1 MHPCPIPYL
10 WYSKP
15 IWQEGRERDQPYV
28 VERSMT
34 GLDIF
39 LILVF
44 VGVCVAAAVQ
54 GFIRQLMS
62 LGVLFIVTAIV
73 GSVYP
78 YGAMALA
85 AIQEEA
91 PTLADGLAF
100 LIMFLFF
107 AIAMEAL
114 LRRGFPTTRLPKLKA
129 LDNILGLLVGVINGL
144 IIISLLLTLVGHTAR
159 RSWEEIAPR
168 VRRALIRAYRDA
180 ALRPYLATFWE
191 RYLTT
196 HSIWFR
202 RTPPLLA
209 YLLR

>member
-1 MHPCPIPYL
+1 
-10 WYSKP
+10 
-15 IWQEGRERDQPYV
+15 
-28 VERSMT
+28 MT

-44 VGVCVAAAVQ
+44 VAVCVAALVQ

-78 YGAMALA
+78 YGAIALA
-85 AIQEEA
+85 WVQERA

-107 AIAMEAL
+107 TIALEAL
-114 LRRGFPTTRLPKLKA
+114 LRHGFPITRLPKVKA

-144 IIISLLLTLVGHTAR
+144 IIVSLLLTLIGHSAH
-159 RSWEEIAPR
+159 RSWGEITPR
-168 VRRALIRAYRDA
+168 VRRILIRAYRDA
-180 ALRPYLATFWE
+180 TLRPYLATFWE
-191 RYLTT
+191 GYLTT
-196 HSIWFR
+196 HSLWFR
-202 RTPPLLA
+202 RTPPLLG